1 MESGC
6 RLAFD
11 YGSSRIGSAVSDLS
25 GLLASPLEN
34 LDATS
39 PTIEKKIAE
48 LIEEYSPIYLVLGS
62 PLHLSGADSA
72 KSQAVSQFA
81 ELLKKLTSVPIYL
94 LDERLTTVSA
104 SRNLRE
110 AGYSA
115 KESKSRV
122 DGAAAVAILES
133 ALHHE
138 KLQGKPSQVIA

>member
-1 MESGC
+1 MESGR

-11 YGSSRIGSAVSDLS
+11 YGSSRIGMAVSDLS

-39 PTIEKKIAE
+39 PTIDTQIAE
-48 LIEEYSPIYLVLGS
+48 ILADYSPLYLVVGS
-62 PLHLSGADSA
+62 PLHLSGTSSA
-72 KSQAVSQFA
+72 KSEAVSQFT

-115 KESKSRV
+115 KESKSKI
-122 DGAAAVAILES
+122 DGAAAVAILET